1 MEAIEEPGVVA
12 ADEILYADGGVRAE
26 VEAPLVPMLHEHVD
40 IADKAACLARIESMR
55 ELREW
60 QDRNLP
66 LYASLLG
73 LDLVRLLVQHHLH
86 ERRFTLKDIDLSLP
100 YSQNAVRQHL
110 QRLTRDRWITV
121 ESQATDRRYRSVVL
135 SPRLKRVLDRYL
147 QILCE
152 EQQPIL

>member
-1 MEAIEEPGVVA
+1 M
-12 ADEILYADGGVRAE
+12 
-26 VEAPLVPMLHEHVD
+26 
-40 IADKAACLARIESMR
+40 
-55 ELREW
+55 
-60 QDRNLP
+60 
-66 LYASLLG
+66 
-73 LDLVRLLVQHHLH
+73 LLVQHHLH